1 MQVIRKGGFR
11 WPLLYNI
18 VGGDWEPL
26 IMDAKIGMGAGGN
39 LSSMSLLEQRVPEL
53 DGSGS
58 GEAVAAA
65 AVAHPHISSSKGH
78 QPPKK

>member
-18 VGGDWEPL
+18 LGGDWEPI

-53 DGSGS
+53 DGSGR
-58 GEAVAAA
+58 GEAAVAEAA
-65 AVAHPHISSSKGH
+65 AHPHISKAQ